1 MNIVRRLRKE
11 AALAVSRV
19 APITITKGIDK
30 GMRLY
35 GDLFYNRRPG
45 ELYEEEILYSALDLR
60 DRVVIEAG
68 AHIGLYSMYFGRNV
82 GSGRVL
88 AFEPGRTNF
97 MFLSRNIS
105 TNRLQ
110 RVVPINAGLS
120 NEVGSQKL
128 LSKRFNTQKGTF
140 KSDKQSLMR
149 ATHEPLIESM
159 IPVTTIDAAVDEHRL
174 DRVDFIKVDTEGYEP
189 FVVEGM
195 VRTLDRF
202 DPFVYFEIH
211 GLTPEQRLGD
221 LQRVFR
227 TLDPLGYSVRRLA
240 PGLPAVTAE
249 RISEF
254 TEGAFVAAR
263 VYTDPLRSALRHWGS
278 P

>member
-11 AALAVSRV
+11 AALVASRV
-19 APITITKGIDK
+19 TPITITKGIDK

-35 GDLFYNRRPG
+35 GDLFYNRRPEG
-45 ELYEEEILYSALDLR
+45 LYEEEILYSALDLR

-68 AHIGLYSMYFGRNV
+68 AHIGIYSMYFGGRA
-82 GSGRVL
+82 GAARVL

-97 MFLSRNIS
+97 MFLSRNIEA
-105 TNRLQ
+105 NRL
-110 RVVPINAGLS
+110 RPVVPVNAGLS
-120 NEVGSQKL
+120 NESGSQTL

-149 ATHEPLIESM
+149 QTHEPLIESV
-159 IPVTTIDAAVDEHRL
+159 IPLTTIDAAVEDYRL
-174 DRVDFIKVDTEGYEP
+174 DRVDFVKIDTEGYEP

-195 VRTLDRF
+195 TRTLERF

-211 GLTPEQRLGD
+211 GLTPEQRLDD
-221 LQRVFR
+221 LRRVFR
-227 TLDPLGYSVRRLA
+227 TLDPLGYIVLRLE
-240 PGLPAVTAE
+240 PGLPRVTSE
-249 RISEF
+249 RVADF

-263 VYTDPLRSALRHWGS
+263 VYTDALRSALRHWGES
-278 P
+278 